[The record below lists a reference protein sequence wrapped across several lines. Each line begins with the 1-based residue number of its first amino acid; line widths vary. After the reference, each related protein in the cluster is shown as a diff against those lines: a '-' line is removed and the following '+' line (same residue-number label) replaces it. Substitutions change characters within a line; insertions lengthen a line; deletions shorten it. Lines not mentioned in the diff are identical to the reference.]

1 MDIFGGDGLRIRRNT
16 RTTDGE
22 TLEPGIY
29 TMVVKK
35 HVINVHKLSEGMAR
49 KVIYAMGVKE

>member
-1 MDIFGGDGLRIRRNT
+1 MRIRRNT
-16 RTTDGE
+16 RTTEGE
-22 TLEPGIY
+22 ILEPGIY

-35 HVINVHKLSEGMAR
+35 NVINVHKLSEGMAR